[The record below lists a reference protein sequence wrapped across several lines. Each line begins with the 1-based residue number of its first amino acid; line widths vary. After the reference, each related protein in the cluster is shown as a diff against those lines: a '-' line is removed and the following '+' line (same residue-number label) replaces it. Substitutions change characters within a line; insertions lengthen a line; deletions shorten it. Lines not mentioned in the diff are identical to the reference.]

1 MTPDLQAIM
10 QPLLLNLVGW
20 FRFWFLP
27 RLLSAAVII
36 FAAYLLSRWLDGMW
50 HKWLRPVLVSSR
62 DRSASQSVWRQA
74 RILALPRTLT
84 RIVIF
89 TVAGWIIAE
98 RFGAPREIVLWGL
111 TIIVAA
117 ILWSIRHLLSDLV
130 AGYSLVLDDALAE
143 GDQISSP
150 LGEGRVERISW
161 FAVYLRGNDGVQIV
175 IPHRAMRGNAIKIL
189 RSTSGVKATVQITSK
204 VKREKSP

>member
-1 MTPDLQAIM
+1 MAPDLQSM
-10 QPLLLNLVGW
+10 LQPLLLNLVGW

-27 RLLSAAVII
+27 RIMSAAVII
-36 FAAYLLSRWLDGMW
+36 FVAYLLSRWFDGMW

-62 DRSASQSVWRQA
+62 DRSASQSVWRQV
-74 RILALPRTLT
+74 RILTLPRTLT

-89 TVAGWIIAE
+89 TVAGWMIAE
-98 RFGAPREIVLWGL
+98 RFGVPREIVLWGL

-117 ILWSIRHLLSDLV
+117 TLWCMRHLLSDLT
-130 AGYSLVLDDALAE
+130 AGYSLVLDDTLAE

-150 LGEGRVERISW
+150 LGEGTVERISW

-175 IPHRAMRGNAIKIL
+175 IPHRAMRGNVIKV
-189 RSTSGVKATVQITSK
+189 RRPTTDVKATKQVPTK
-204 VKREKSP
+204 G